1 MIKLKIEGMTCEHCV
16 INVKSAIAE
25 VPGVTGPVEV
35 SLAKGQALVSGEA
48 DPKQLVEALLMEGF
62 KAEVEA

>member
-16 INVKSAIAE
+16 INVKSALAE

-35 SLAKGQALVSGEA
+35 SLAKGQAQVSGEA
-48 DPKQLVEALLMEGF
+48 DPKLLVEALLVEGF
-62 KAEVEA
+62 KAEVEG

>member
-25 VPGVTGPVEV
+25 VPGVTGQVEV
-35 SLAKGQALVSGEA
+35 SLAKKEALVSGEA
-48 DPKQLVEALLMEGF
+48 DPKQLVEALLLEGF
-62 KAEVEA
+62 KAEVEG